1 MITAMAEAEAGIFGA
16 HSPVTKKTFAL
27 PIEKQPKVYVWNG
40 DSAFY
45 YEGTFPVAATE
56 LYNAGRFMYRFPDA
70 TE

>member
-1 MITAMAEAEAGIFGA
+1 MLTAIAEAEAGIFGA

-27 PIEKQPKVYVWNG
+27 PIVKQPKVYVCNG

-45 YEGTFPVAATE
+45 YEGTFPAASME
-56 LYNAGRFMYRFPDA
+56 LYDAERFAYRFPDA